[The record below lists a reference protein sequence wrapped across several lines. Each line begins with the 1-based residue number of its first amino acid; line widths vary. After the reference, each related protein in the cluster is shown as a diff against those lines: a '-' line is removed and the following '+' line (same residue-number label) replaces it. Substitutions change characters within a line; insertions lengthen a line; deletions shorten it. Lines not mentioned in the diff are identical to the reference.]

1 MPMALGTD
9 LGSILTGGGADSV
22 TVRNE
27 TQAQLNIDTGSGA
40 DTVDVRA
47 SALDRFFAALGDDN
61 DSLTIFGNLIRQE
74 TDLDGGAGGSD
85 RLLDQGNDLRGTVR
99 NRNFELFS

>member
-1 MPMALGTD
+1 LANGLGTD
-9 LGSILTGGGADSV
+9 IGSILAGGGADSV

-27 TQAQLNIDTGSGA
+27 SQTRLNIDTGSGA

-61 DSLTIFGNLIRQE
+61 DSLTIFGNLVRLE
-74 TDLDGGAGGSD
+74 TDLDGGAGLSD
-85 RLLDQGNDLRGTVR
+85 RLSDQGNDFRGTVR
-99 NRNFELFS
+99 RRNFELFG